1 MKYLVSILLIAAVI
15 ASGCTNTTPIPH
27 PTSNQE
33 TSPSPN
39 PNPNT
44 NLNADTDSSDNRRE
58 DTVFLNKNI
67 GWKVVYHFQGMSRE
81 DMELYAT
88 SDGGET
94 WKEMGDS
101 LQAGSTL
108 PSGVKS
114 GLTFVNEKEGWITTN
129 APWEGKV
136 GLYKTMD
143 GGVTW
148 SEQTVTVPGELVNS
162 QIYAYPPLFLTKD
175 QGILITRPV
184 EKEHTLLFI
193 TIDGGQHWKSFLDDH
208 MDQYV
213 GIAWTL
219 SESMATV
226 KYAEKTW
233 TLSMQNYGKW
243 SL

>member
-1 MKYLVSILLIAAVI
+1 MLIL
-15 ASGCTNTTPIPH
+15 
-27 PTSNQE
+27 
-33 TSPSPN
+33 
-39 PNPNT
+39 
-44 NLNADTDSSDNRRE
+44 
-58 DTVFLNKNI
+58 
-67 GWKVVYHFQGMSRE
+67 
-81 DMELYAT
+81 
-88 SDGGET
+88 
-94 WKEMGDS
+94 
-101 LQAGSTL
+101 
-108 PSGVKS
+108 
-114 GLTFVNEKEGWITTN
+114 
-129 APWEGKV
+129 
-136 GLYKTMD
+136 
-143 GGVTW
+143 
-148 SEQTVTVPGELVNS
+148 
-162 QIYAYPPLFLTKD
+162 LFLTKD

>member
-15 ASGCTNTTPIPH
+15 ASGCSNSTPIPH

-33 TSPSPN
+33 TSPSPD
-39 PNPNT
+39 P
-44 NLNADTDSSDNRRE
+44 SDNRRE

-67 GWKVVYHFQGMSRE
+67 GWKAVYPFQGMSRE
-81 DMELYAT
+81 DMELYTT

-94 WKEMGDS
+94 WKEIGDS
-101 LQAGSTL
+101 LQAGSTF

-114 GLTFVNEKEGWITTN
+114 GITFVNEKEGWITTN
-129 APWEGKV
+129 APWQGKV

-148 SEQTVTVPGELVNS
+148 SEQTVTVPDELVNS
-162 QIYAYPPLFLTKD
+162 QIYASPPLFLTKD
-175 QGILITRPV
+175 QGILITRPA
-184 EKEHTLLFI
+184 ENEHTLIYI
-193 TIDGGQHWKSFLDDH
+193 TIDGGQHWKSFLDH
-208 MDQYV
+208 HKDQYA

-226 KYAEKTW
+226 KDAEKTW
-233 TLSMQNYGKW
+233 TLSMQKYGKW